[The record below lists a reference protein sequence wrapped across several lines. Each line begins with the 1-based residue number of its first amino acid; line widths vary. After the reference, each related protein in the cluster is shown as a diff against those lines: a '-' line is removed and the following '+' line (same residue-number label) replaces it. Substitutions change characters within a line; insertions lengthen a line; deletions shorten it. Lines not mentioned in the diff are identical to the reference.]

1 MEQCTFINEYNALF
15 VRFVR
20 HIASLQFDRCLM
32 GIEGKPYKFNTQG
45 FLQADSNLKSEL
57 KQWPE
62 WSALDKKVQGC
73 GGAPLNHYF
82 VFGYQFSDLLN
93 SIKFVKTH
101 TIPKF
106 DNQLPHLDSIIHDG
120 SILNNTLLSGEMS
133 FRSTPKNRYVVLIQ
147 GLKLS
152 RRVELEGYGYFD
164 SVSSNIKEYSGF
176 WYGDTP
182 NHLYT
187 AFYSDQESL
196 LSDVFL
202 CKMMTAIRTYQER
215 DVRFDRVLTESTGVI
230 GEPSYSSM
238 HGVSYSEDT
247 AIFGTKTP
255 CLMEINDQYTEA
267 FTHHITDMLSGLVHM
282 EICCEYFNY
291 SRVSP
296 THLQVPTAFIAIE
309 SIFQSNDRNKQELLA
324 KLFSYLLGEDESF
337 GELIKKYYRL
347 RNSIVHGNKAG
358 EKKISE
364 QISSEHPNAPSIN
377 QILQS
382 LLVILAKR
390 NWNPL
395 KDIQELKQAANK
407 QINQDK

>member
-1 MEQCTFINEYNALF
+1 MEQCTLIEEYNALF

-20 HIASLQFDRCLM
+20 HIASLRFDRCLM

-45 FLQADSNLKSEL
+45 FLQADPNLQSEL

-62 WSALDKKVQGC
+62 WLELDKKVQEY

-82 VFGYQFSDLLN
+82 VFGYQFPDLLN

-106 DNQLPHLDSIIHDG
+106 DNQLPHLDRIIHDG

-133 FRSTPKNRYVVLIQ
+133 FRGTKKNRYVVLIQ

-152 RRVELEGYGYFD
+152 SKLELEGYGYFD
-164 SVSSNIKEYSGF
+164 SVSSDIKEYSGF
-176 WYGDTP
+176 WYEDTP
-182 NHLYT
+182 KHLYT
-187 AFYSDQESL
+187 AFYSEQESL
-196 LSDVFL
+196 LSNVFL
-202 CKMMTAIRTYQER
+202 CKLMTAIRTYQER

-230 GEPSYSSM
+230 GEPSYSPM
-238 HGVSYSEDT
+238 QGVSYSEDT

-255 CLMEINDQYTEA
+255 CLMEVSEQDAKA
-267 FTHHITDMLSGLVHM
+267 FTHHVADMLSGLVHM
-282 EICCEYFNY
+282 EVCCEYYNY

-296 THLQVPTAFIAIE
+296 VHLQVPTAFIAVE

-324 KLFSYLLGEDESF
+324 KLFSYLLDKDDSF

-347 RNSIVHGNKAG
+347 RNAIVHGNKVN
-358 EKKISE
+358 ERKICD

-382 LLVILAKR
+382 LFVVLAKR
-390 NWNPL
+390 KWNPL
-395 KDIQELKQAANK
+395 EDIQELKK
-407 QINQDK
+407 QLTRP